1 MRRGQGGM
9 AVLELVLLAPL
20 FVVLVYVVVGL
31 GRLGLARQDVD
42 AVARDAARAGSL
54 ARSAEEAAIAARAA
68 ATDALGRHDLTCAE
82 LDLDVETASFGPGG
96 WVRVELAC
104 RVALDD
110 LAGPWV
116 RGSRVLSAAG
126 QAAVDAYRGTR

>member
-20 FVVLVYVVVGL
+20 FVVLVYVAVGL

-54 ARSAEEAAIAARAA
+54 ARSADEATVAARAA
-68 ATDALGRHDLTCAE
+68 ATEALGRYDLTCDD
-82 LDLDVETASFGPGG
+82 LDLDVDTAAFGPGG

-104 RVALDD
+104 RVVLED
-110 LAGPWV
+110 LGGLWP
-116 RGSRVLSAAG
+116 GTRVLSAAG